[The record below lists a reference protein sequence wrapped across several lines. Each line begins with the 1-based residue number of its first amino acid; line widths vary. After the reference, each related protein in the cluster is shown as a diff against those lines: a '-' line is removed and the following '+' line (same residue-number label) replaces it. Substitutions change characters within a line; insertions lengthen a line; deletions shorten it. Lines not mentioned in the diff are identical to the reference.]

1 MGEEKEPTEM
11 EFENLTGDAIDM
23 LKAASLDK
31 SVELVIKLVSE
42 GKRSLPREINKSH
55 LLDALCF
62 FMTEFDLTKV
72 QISRLTQG
80 ENDKQESTHTEEK
93 PFACTKCE
101 ERFTT
106 SAELQVHEKT
116 HTEEK
121 PFKCPKC
128 EITFSNADDGCQH
141 AVAIIDLGMDI
152 FMSQS
157 KLSDP
162 ENGQNGNLM
171 KHENDKKTDEKLTS
185 AKNVAKH
192 SKDDQVGDKKKDI
205 CRHLKAGRCKF
216 GLRGKNS
223 EGQCPYKHPQKC
235 MKFLRD
241 ANGCSDRGCKFLHP
255 FVCKLPYRVE
265 TGRCERSDCTF
276 AHRKRTDRT
285 TARSAAR
292 DSQSTSRQISYSLS
306 DTQQNDQSMTE
317 ACMVTKNGQGHFL
330 EKPSMDSMMTTMMT
344 LMNTVI
350 QKLENRDNQDR
361 INNNTHL
368 TSRPGPMA

>member
-1 MGEEKEPTEM
+1 M

-23 LKAASLDK
+23 LKAASLDN

-42 GKRSLPREINKSH
+42 GKRSLPREISKGH

-62 FMTEFDLTKV
+62 FLTEFDLTKV
-72 QISRLTQG
+72 QISSMSQG

-101 ERFTT
+101 ERFAT
-106 SAELQVHEKT
+106 SAEFQVHEKT

-128 EITFSNADDGCQH
+128 DLTFSNAEDGCQH
-141 AVAIIDLGMDI
+141 AVTIIDLGMDI
-152 FMSQS
+152 FMSQT
-157 KLSDP
+157 KVSDT
-162 ENGQNGNLM
+162 EKGKEGNLT
-171 KHENDKKTDEKLTS
+171 KHESEKKTHEKLTS

-192 SKDDQVGDKKKDI
+192 STKVDQAGDKKKDT

-235 MKFLRD
+235 NKFLRD

-255 FVCKLPYRVE
+255 FVCKLPCRVE

-276 AHRKRTDRT
+276 AHKKRTT
-285 TARSAAR
+285 EE
-292 DSQSTSRQISYSLS
+292 STRGY
-306 DTQQNDQSMTE
+306 TQE
-317 ACMVTKNGQGHFL
+317 KNQESTRG
-330 EKPSMDSMMTTMMT
+330 
-344 LMNTVI
+344 
-350 QKLENRDNQDR
+350 
-361 INNNTHL
+361 
-368 TSRPGPMA
+368 